1 MSHKIAE
8 HTNHYI
14 IKVQNG
20 RLNFF
25 LTIQI
30 FVRKNSVN
38 QHSLLDYNKLTYKQ
52 FQVIFEFA
60 LGKYVTSCYS

>member
-25 LTIQI
+25 
-30 FVRKNSVN
+30 FDNSN
-38 QHSLLDYNKLTYKQ
+38 FCAEELCESALYTGLQQTY